1 MEKHIN
7 YQLIEK
13 ISRNRRK
20 NRDDIKRLIR
30 DKEFYSIQLIIPVI
44 DNLVGNV
51 NYKIVNNYKFSIKN
65 GDFKANPL
73 ILLKY
78 KDINSR
84 RITVSDIR
92 GGNLH
97 SYLELLTIVGDLSYD
112 KDRPTIIYIEKEG
125 IKLPIVYISV
135 EEKNRKYKID
145 YSEFNSIKNYP
156 DFDTYK
162 YQRDLELSKIIAP
175 YYFTGYFFKVE
186 YIIYDKELKKELDRK
201 EIKLSL
207 TERLTNESAR
217 IILPDKYCSWK
228 FNKD

>member
-145 YSEFNSIKNYP
+145 YSEFNSIYP

-175 YYFTGYFFKVE
+175 YYFTGYSFKVE